1 MANSENS
8 NSFENSQILDID
20 DKFDDDEE
28 QINTPQKEQ
37 KNNNIESIKNIQIS
51 KSVQIKSPSKAIPFI
66 LYKDGKFIIQE
77 QAKKIL
83 SDKSNESI
91 GIISLVGKYRTGKS
105 FLLNRVIL
113 NLQNNSGFEVAHSIK
128 PCTKGIWL
136 WSEPLIIQNNHS
148 KTPFPCFLIDTEGLE
163 AYDEEVNHD
172 SKIFLISV
180 LISSLFIFN
189 SFGAIDEMALNSLS
203 FILNLSKSIKIKSI
217 NQEDNEEEFAEYF
230 PTLLWLLRDF
240 SLKLEDKNGNVITEK
255 QYLENALENVSGA
268 SDIIEEKNRVRN
280 LIKSYFPEKDC
291 FVMVRPVENEEDL
304 QNLENIPIEKLRR
317 EFADQAKIFRNKVNK
332 KIKPKTFRKKILS
345 GSMLIEL
352 IQNILDSIN
361 GGSIPVIENSWKYV
375 IQKECIKNS
384 KEAINTF
391 LSEINEFRQE
401 NKDKNDYIINV
412 KKFTKKCAK
421 NCISQF
427 IKNSMLDDDNKNE
440 YIEKLQNK
448 INNEIYKFDKE
459 NEKFFENKFNEE
471 LEKLS
476 NEFISNFTN
485 GNNLYEKNYYQFFS
499 DFEDFKRKS
508 YSVTPNFP
516 SKNDIFFDKLLFIMK
531 KFIDEEMVKFKNIKE
546 KEISEQKNEN
556 NKQKHKINILIKE
569 LNSNKEK
576 YNKKIIKLNNDLE
589 NEKLK
594 CKNIEE
600 KMNNIINLNK
610 LDKDN
615 FLKRIEELKNNY
627 EIKMK
632 ELLMAK
638 TQLEADLKFNNEELI
653 VLKMN
658 TDKIT
663 SLNNQKF
670 LYLNNDIN
678 NWKEKYNLLN
688 KDSKKKEEN
697 MKKEILLLKE
707 KIKQIQKQN
716 KKDNINND
724 LFNTNLNNLIS
735 YFKENLKAQNEE
747 NKNMFEKIINEKQKN
762 EDNGN
767 ELFKNYTDLIAKN
780 SDLKIDINIKEN
792 QIKNLEEQLS
802 TMNIYKQICNKTKA
816 FQCIQCENFYTYDIF
831 KEHYKQ
837 CKEISKNKN
846 FEFDKNNNGIEE
858 NKFEFNPELLKIKI
872 LKGSLKNDELGK
884 PYLDYILDINYDT
897 QNWRIIKRFNQFVNL
912 YKGLKNIFK
921 NNIKMPQSSNIF
933 VNFCGNFNGSFH
945 DNKIQQLEKFI
956 KDISQIP
963 IVNNSKI
970 FKKFLEFNQNF
981 DEENDIIYNNRNNEE
996 KISYRKINFNRENNG
1011 GYNKRYNE
1019 ENDKIEFYNEKILKF
1034 NDIDEI
1040 NNNKD

>member
-1 MANSENS
+1 MTNSEKS
-8 NSFENSQILDID
+8 SSLENSQILDID

-28 QINTPQKEQ
+28 QINIPQNEKN
-37 KNNNIESIKNIQIS
+37 NNNIEYSKVIHIS

-66 LYKDGKFIIQE
+66 LYRDGKFIIHE
-77 QAKKIL
+77 QAKKIICE
-83 SDKSNESI
+83 KSNESI

-113 NLQNNSGFEVAHSIK
+113 NLENNSGFEVAHSIK

-136 WSEPLIIQNNHS
+136 WSEPLIIENNHS

-189 SFGAIDEMALNSLS
+189 SFGAIDEMTLNTLS
-203 FILNLSKSIKIKSI
+203 FILNLSKSIKIKNI
-217 NQEDNEEEFAEYF
+217 NQEDNEEEFREYF
-230 PTLLWLLRDF
+230 PSLLWLLRDF

-255 QYLENALENVSGA
+255 QYLENSLENVSGT
-268 SDIIEEKNRVRN
+268 SDIVEEKNRVRN

-304 QNLENIPIEKLRR
+304 QNLENISNEKLRR
-317 EFADQAKIFRNKVNK
+317 EFVEQSKIFRNKVNK
-332 KIKPKTFRKKILS
+332 KVKPKTFKKRLLS
-345 GSMLIEL
+345 GAMLIEL
-352 IQNILDSIN
+352 IQNIIDSIN

-375 IQKECIKNS
+375 IQKEYIKNS
-384 KEAINTF
+384 KEVINKF
-391 LSEINEFRQE
+391 LSEINEFRKE
-401 NKDKNDYIINV
+401 NKDKNDFDINA

-427 IKNSMLDDDNKNE
+427 SKNIILDDDNKKE
-440 YIEKLQNK
+440 FIEKLENK

-459 NEKFFENKFNEE
+459 NEKFFEDKFNKE

-499 DFEDFKRKS
+499 DFEDFKEKI
-508 YSVTPNFP
+508 YSTTPNFLH
-516 SKNDIFFDKLLFIMK
+516 KNDIFFDKLLFIMK
-531 KFIDEEMVKFKNIKE
+531 KFLDEEIHKIKNKIE
-546 KEISEQKNEN
+546 KELNESKNQN
-556 NKQKHKINILIKE
+556 NIQKQKINQLIKE
-569 LNSNKEK
+569 LNSNKGK
-576 YNKKIIKLNNDLE
+576 NNTNIIKLNNTLGKE
-589 NEKLK
+589 QLR
-594 CKNIEE
+594 CKALEE
-600 KMNNIINLNK
+600 KVNNLINSNK
-610 LDKDN
+610 SDKDN
-615 FLKRIEELKNNY
+615 YLKRVEELKNNY

-632 ELLMAK
+632 ELMMTK

-663 SLNNQKF
+663 SLNNQKL

-678 NWKEKYNLLN
+678 NWKEKYNLLQ

-697 MKKEILLLKE
+697 LKKEILLLKE
-707 KIKQIQKQN
+707 KIKHIQKQN

-724 LFNTNLNNLIS
+724 LINTNFNNLIN

-747 NKNMFEKIINEKQKN
+747 NKNMFEKIFSEKQKN
-762 EDNGN
+762 MENGN
-767 ELFKNYTDLIAKN
+767 ELFKNYKDLIAKS
-780 SDLKIDINIKEN
+780 SDLKVDINIKEN
-792 QIKNLEEQLS
+792 QIKNLKTQISELS
-802 TMNIYKQICNKTKA
+802 IYKQICDKTKS
-816 FQCIQCENFYTYDIF
+816 FQCIQCENFYTYEIF
-831 KEHYKQ
+831 KEHHKQ
-837 CKEISKNKN
+837 CKEISKNKK
-846 FEFDKNNNGIEE
+846 FEFDKNKNGIEE
-858 NKFEFNPELLKIKI
+858 NKFEFNPEKLKIKI
-872 LKGSLKNDELGK
+872 IKGRLKNDELGK
-884 PYLDYILDINYDT
+884 PYLEYILDINYDA

-912 YKGLKNIFK
+912 YKALKNVLK

-933 VNFCGNFNGSFH
+933 INFSGNFNGSFH
-945 DNKIQQLEKFI
+945 ENKIQQLEKFI
-956 KDISQIP
+956 KDISEIP
-963 IVNNSKI
+963 IVSNSKI

-981 DEENDIIYNNRNNEE
+981 DEENDFVFNNINSEDKFNYININYND
-996 KISYRKINFNRENNG
+996 ENSG
-1011 GYNKRYNE
+1011 GNNKRYNE
-1019 ENDKIEFYNEKILKF
+1019 ENDRNDFYNENILRL
-1034 NDIDEI
+1034 NDFDEF
-1040 NNNKD
+1040 NNKM